1 MADDAVVSSGVPA
14 AVAGV
19 LPLVLAGGTVR
30 SFAAPYYCE
39 ACGYDDERLLEVGAI
54 AKDGD
59 RLVAPQLA
67 CARCGAP
74 SDLDDLPDRYFAFL
88 AM

>member
-1 MADDAVVSSGVPA
+1 MPSRDTVNRPEALYACPVCDYLRDAPTSD
-14 AVAGV
+14 
-19 LPLVLAGGTVR
+19 
-30 SFAAPYYCE
+30 CE

-88 AM
+88 AER